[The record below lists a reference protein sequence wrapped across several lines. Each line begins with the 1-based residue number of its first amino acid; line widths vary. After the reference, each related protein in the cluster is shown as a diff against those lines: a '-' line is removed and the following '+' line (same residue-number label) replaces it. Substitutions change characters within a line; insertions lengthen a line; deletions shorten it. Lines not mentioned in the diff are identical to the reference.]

1 MNEEIYCALCGVPFD
16 VWANLYRNGSVKD
29 EDVEWTKY
37 FIARKSMRGLF

>member
-16 VWANLYRNGSVKD
+16 VWANLYRNGFVKD
-29 EDVEWTKY
+29 EHVEWTKY